1 MTLLDQLARDLDA
14 VSVQLHDLMRRRA
27 LLQDAATRLR
37 LGESEALVLT
47 RLTMNARR
55 RGQGVETLTSPA
67 ATS

>member
-1 MTLLDQLARDLDA
+1 MTLLDQLALDLDV

-47 RLTMNARR
+47 RLTTNARYSSR
-55 RGQGVETLTSPA
+55 RSIT
-67 ATS
+67 